1 MGKNRGSGA
10 GTKPPG
16 TRRPTVRVLTA
27 AGALA
32 VSFSTLNL
40 SDGREA
46 QLLPAV
52 SGTPAESPAAPAGKP
67 VPPGPGSQAAEP
79 AGVVL
84 RGAEGPDLD
93 SLPHSIP
100 ANPQA
105 VVSFPRPVVTGS
117 GPERPLPVEVG
128 YKGVGRPAAG
138 YLMAPLEVLNPSSP
152 FGFRIS
158 PLTGT
163 AGDFHLGQDYAAPC
177 GTGVYA
183 ADSGVVRAAGWHPW
197 GGGNRVEIDHGN
209 GLVTTYNHLESLA
222 VRRGDSVQAGQVVG
236 RVGSTG
242 WSTGCHLHFETIL
255 NGWHVSPLKW
265 QFVGLTALAGG
276 GLEESLSYAP
286 GSGSPADWLDWT
298 LPGIKDTEPTVH
310 PAEPEL
316 PTHSEAET
324 PSTSPTEP
332 APSPT
337 EPTPAPT
344 EPSASPTEP
353 SPSPTDPTASP
364 TEPTPAPTEPSASPT
379 EPSPSPTD
387 PTASPTEPTPAPTE
401 PSASPTEPLPSPS
414 EPSPWPVE
422 PAPSEPAPTEPVPT
436 EPVPA
441 PVEPV
446 PTEPVPAPVEPAP
459 SEPVPAPVE
468 PAPTEPAPAPVEPAP
483 TEPLPTEPAPAP
495 TEPAPIEPATLEPAT
510 PEQTAAPV
518 P

>member
-84 RGAEGPDLD
+84 RGAQGPDLD

-353 SPSPTDPTASP
+353 
-364 TEPTPAPTEPSASPT
+364 
-379 EPSPSPTD
+379 
-387 PTASPTEPTPAPTE
+387 
-401 PSASPTEPLPSPS
+401 LPSPS

-446 PTEPVPAPVEPAP
+446 PTEPVPAPVEPAPTEPVPAPVEPAP

-495 TEPAPIEPATLEPAT
+495 TEPAPTEPATLEPAT